1 MLEDGR
7 PSPTRIAEWS
17 LIGEEEDEVS
27 PTRSFSFSQGPE
39 MTMEL
44 SPRRCRLYIAVT
56 DYEQRPWGRKGLIAS
71 IIVGRQG
78 RNLSRAGT

>member
-27 PTRSFSFSQGPE
+27 PTRSSFSQGPE
-39 MTMEL
+39 MTREM
-44 SPRRCRLYIAVT
+44 SPRRLYIAAM

-71 IIVGRQG
+71 IIVGREG

>member
-7 PSPTRIAEWS
+7 PSPTKIAEWS

-27 PTRSFSFSQGPE
+27 PTRSFSFSQSPE
-39 MTMEL
+39 MTMEM
-44 SPRRCRLYIAVT
+44 SPRRLYIAVV

-78 RNLSRAGT
+78 GNLSGAGT